1 MASREMDSMS
11 INDGVEEVELQ
22 LTQTSTMML
31 VRTKNFPI
39 GTLRGVAAQLGI
51 GNIEEAPAGAIGVA
65 FAEYFNKE
73 AAAAHRL

>member
-1 MASREMDSMS
+1 MASREIES
-11 INDGVEEVELQ
+11 ITIDNGVEQVELQ
-22 LTQTSTMML
+22 LTQTSIMML